1 MTIIDF
7 NRRPARLEARRNPP
21 PRDPRI
27 AEEAR
32 DRALTNILAILA
44 SFDRGEPPNNLMG
57 HALLEHGGDVYAACM
72 SLVGRR
78 GLRQ

>member
-1 MTIIDF
+1 MTIIDLS
-7 NRRPARLEARRNPP
+7 RRLARLEARRAPAVA
-21 PRDPRI
+21 DPRV

-32 DRALTNILAILA
+32 ERALSGILAILA

-57 HALLEHGGDVYAACM
+57 HALLEHDGDIYAACM

-78 GLRQ
+78 G